1 MTEIQIIQARP
12 TDAPALRQIRLEALQ
27 NRPEAFAADYTL
39 DAKTDWTERIERNS
53 GETGAI
59 FLAYVQK
66 NEPGISE
73 TDIAGM
79 MGIFRGASSKV
90 RHSATIWG
98 VYVSPRYRKSGI
110 GSQLLQ
116 TCLDWAK
123 AHRVEIVKLGV
134 VTTIDSARRL
144 YERNGFKIYG
154 NEPKALFVK
163 GIYYD
168 EFWMAREIEG

>member
-1 MTEIQIIQARP
+1 MPQVQIIQARP
-12 TDAPALRQIRLEALQ
+12 TDAPALRQIRLEALK
-27 NRPEAFAADYTL
+27 NHPEAFAADDSL
-39 DAKTDWTERIERNS
+39 DAKTDWAERIERNS

-66 NEPGISE
+66 NETGISE

-98 VYVSPRYRKSGI
+98 VYVSPRFRKSGI
-110 GSQLLQ
+110 GTQLLQ

-123 AHRVEIVKLGV
+123 AHSVDIVKLGV
-134 VTTIDSARRL
+134 VTTNASARRL

-154 NEPKALFVK
+154 TEPKALFVE
-163 GIYYD
+163 GTYYD
-168 EFWMAREIEG
+168 EFWMAREMD